1 MTNRYSRTG
10 TALADGISGTRVM
23 QPANNAVIQA
33 PALPRLFRSNCSADK
48 KAPLEIRRPFLPEPF
63 MRPQAFQPEKTNRE
77 ASNAA
82 VHSRKQAP
90 QEKSV
95 PPPFGQG
102 PAYGFMEQ
110 EDLEAC
116 KAELSIS
123 TASQNTPTAIRPKT
137 QAPATERMFIASFR
151 RSASSQH
158 RRTSTRSAPQTEPGQ
173 MPHFSSREGCLLG
186 YRSDLIITGCGNGSG
201 CITER
206 SKGMYFI
213 APF

>member
-1 MTNRYSRTG
+1 
-10 TALADGISGTRVM
+10 M

-95 PPPFGQG
+95 PPPPLDKGRLTVLWNRKTWK
-102 PAYGFMEQ
+102 PAKRNYPSQQPARTRRQPSGRKRRLRRRKECS
-110 EDLEAC
+110 LPAS
-116 KAELSIS
+116 AAPPLPSIDE
-123 TASQNTPTAIRPKT
+123 P
-137 QAPATERMFIASFR
+137 APAAR
-151 RSASSQH
+151 RRRNRDKCPTFLPGRAVFWDTG
-158 RRTSTRSAPQTEPGQ
+158 RTS
-173 MPHFSSREGCLLG
+173 SSRDAETAPAAL
-186 YRSDLIITGCGNGSG
+186 R
-201 CITER
+201 
-206 SKGMYFI
+206 KGLK
-213 APF
+213 ACTS

>member
-33 PALPRLFRSNCSADK
+33 PALPRLSRSNCSADK
-48 KAPLEIRRPFLPEPF
+48 KAPLEIRRPFL
-63 MRPQAFQPEKTNRE
+63 
-77 ASNAA
+77 
-82 VHSRKQAP
+82 
-90 QEKSV
+90 
-95 PPPFGQG
+95 
-102 PAYGFMEQ
+102 
-110 EDLEAC
+110 
-116 KAELSIS
+116 
-123 TASQNTPTAIRPKT
+123 
-137 QAPATERMFIASFR
+137 
-151 RSASSQH
+151 
-158 RRTSTRSAPQTEPGQ
+158 PQTEPGQ

>member
-95 PPPFGQG
+95 PPPPLDKGRLTVLWNRKTWK
-102 PAYGFMEQ
+102 PAKRNYPSQQPARTRRQPSGRKRRLRRRKECS
-110 EDLEAC
+110 LPAS
-116 KAELSIS
+116 AAPPLPSIDE
-123 TASQNTPTAIRPKT
+123 P
-137 QAPATERMFIASFR
+137 APAAR
-151 RSASSQH
+151 R
-158 RRTSTRSAPQTEPGQ
+158 RRNRDKCPTFLPG
-173 MPHFSSREGCLLG
+173 R
-186 YRSDLIITGCGNGSG
+186 
-201 CITER
+201 
-206 SKGMYFI
+206 
-213 APF
+213 

>member
-33 PALPRLFRSNCSADK
+33 PALPRLSRSNCSADK

-82 VHSRKQAP
+82 VHFRKQAP

-95 PPPFGQG
+95 PPPPLDKGRLTVLWNRKTWK
-102 PAYGFMEQ
+102 PAKRNYPSQQPARTRRQPSVRKRRLRRRKECS
-110 EDLEAC
+110 LP
-116 KAELSIS
+116 
-123 TASQNTPTAIRPKT
+123 ASAASPLPCIDEP
-137 QAPATERMFIASFR
+137 APAAR
-151 RSASSQH
+151 RRRNLGKCPTFLPGRAVFWDTG
-158 RRTSTRSAPQTEPGQ
+158 RTS
-173 MPHFSSREGCLLG
+173 SSRDAEMAPAAL
-186 YRSDLIITGCGNGSG
+186 R
-201 CITER
+201 
-206 SKGMYFI
+206 KGLK
-213 APF
+213 ACTS

>member
-33 PALPRLFRSNCSADK
+33 PALSVSPVQIALRIK
-48 KAPLEIRRPFLPEPF
+48 KPLWKSGAHSCRNLSCVRRRFNRKKQTGRPQTRPFISESKL
-63 MRPQAFQPEKTNRE
+63 R
-77 ASNAA
+77 
-82 VHSRKQAP
+82 RKKRS
-90 QEKSV
+90 ELL
-95 PPPFGQG
+95 GQG
-102 PAYGFMEQ
+102 PVYGFMEQ

-123 TASQNTPTAIRPKT
+123 TASQNTPTAIKPKT

-151 RSASSQH
+151 RFASSLH
-158 RRTSTRSAPQTEPGQ
+158 RRTSARSAPQTEPGQ

-206 SKGMYFI
+206 SNGMYFI

>member
-33 PALPRLFRSNCSADK
+33 PALSVSPVQIALRIK
-48 KAPLEIRRPFLPEPF
+48 KPLWKSGAHSCRNLSCVRRRFNRKKQTGRPQTRPFISESKL
-63 MRPQAFQPEKTNRE
+63 R
-77 ASNAA
+77 
-82 VHSRKQAP
+82 RKKRS
-90 QEKSV
+90 ELL
-95 PPPFGQG
+95 GQG
-102 PAYGFMEQ
+102 PVYGFMEQ

-123 TASQNTPTAIRPKT
+123 TASQNTPTAISPKT

-151 RSASSQH
+151 RFASSLH
-158 RRTSTRSAPQTEPGQ
+158 RRTSARSAPQTEPGQ